1 MKMCAPDRIFGR
13 TPRYVMDII
22 PLALLIGFIGSPAE
36 RRSRI
41 GDCEPVDRV
50 SAGWDRVR
58 EITD

>member
-22 PLALLIGFIGSPAE
+22 PLLIGSPRRE

>member
-22 PLALLIGFIGSPAE
+22 PRCLKIRDAGAE
-36 RRSRI
+36 P
-41 GDCEPVDRV
+41 DCEPVDRV